1 MERLRAHT
9 TIFYSTH
16 ILDDV
21 ERVSDQVA
29 ILDHGRLVVSAPTV
43 ELLDG
48 DTAGYELTIRGNG
61 QEVAQ
66 VLRAQ
71 PWVTDVTEV
80 PQDDSV
86 TLLISVTDDD
96 AAESRLLRLALA
108 DDVVV
113 TAFGRTQSKLEDVF
127 LHLVKGRE
135 Q

>member
-1 MERLRAHT
+1 M
-9 TIFYSTH
+9 
-16 ILDDV
+16 
-21 ERVSDQVA
+21 
-29 ILDHGRLVVSAPTV
+29 
-43 ELLDG
+43 
-48 DTAGYELTIRGNG
+48 
-61 QEVAQ
+61 
-66 VLRAQ
+66 LRAQ

-80 PQDDSV
+80 PQDDAV

>member
-1 MERLRAHT
+1 
-9 TIFYSTH
+9 
-16 ILDDV
+16 
-21 ERVSDQVA
+21 
-29 ILDHGRLVVSAPTV
+29 
-43 ELLDG
+43 
-48 DTAGYELTIRGNG
+48 
-61 QEVAQ
+61 

-80 PQDDSV
+80 PQDGSV

-96 AAESRLLRLALA
+96 AAESRLLRLALT

>member
-1 MERLRAHT
+1 
-9 TIFYSTH
+9 
-16 ILDDV
+16 
-21 ERVSDQVA
+21 
-29 ILDHGRLVVSAPTV
+29 
-43 ELLDG
+43 
-48 DTAGYELTIRGNG
+48 
-61 QEVAQ
+61 
-66 VLRAQ
+66 
-71 PWVTDVTEV
+71 
-80 PQDDSV
+80 V